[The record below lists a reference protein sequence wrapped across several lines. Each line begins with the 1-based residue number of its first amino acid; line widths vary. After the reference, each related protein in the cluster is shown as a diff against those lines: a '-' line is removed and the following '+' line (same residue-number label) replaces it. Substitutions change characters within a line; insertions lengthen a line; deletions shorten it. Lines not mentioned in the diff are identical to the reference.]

1 MAQYALV
8 KMDDKLKT
16 GSDGGVVEKVCPKYN
31 FPSGIENPIVWNEEK
46 LSNYKRFVVKDEVK
60 PGWILTSK
68 TNIFLDSNTPPK

>member
-46 LSNYKRFVVKDEVK
+46 L
-60 PGWILTSK
+60 
-68 TNIFLDSNTPPK
+68 